1 MGIFV
6 KVLFVTI
13 IAITIIVFA
22 WKEITTILPVK
33 VVSYVKIAGVLY
45 YSYCNMDFGNILNEI
60 LRTTATSFDFA
71 FVICVN
77 VLAYLVIKLVDK
89 LNGDKVVSTWNK
101 RVITLVCAV
110 LMGII
115 YFSLKL
121 GDVKVVLNSII
132 LSFVFWSWIMKPILA
147 FFNIDYRKFI
157 ELEDNE
163 PNQYPK

>member
-1 MGIFV
+1 
-6 KVLFVTI
+6 
-13 IAITIIVFA
+13 
-22 WKEITTILPVK
+22 
-33 VVSYVKIAGVLY
+33 
-45 YSYCNMDFGNILNEI
+45 MDFGNILNEI

-101 RVITLVCAV
+101 RVITLICAV

-132 LSFVFWSWIMKPILA
+132 LSFVFWSWILKPILA
-147 FFNIDYRKFI
+147 FFKIDHKKFI
-157 ELEDNE
+157 IEDDE

>member
-1 MGIFV
+1 
-6 KVLFVTI
+6 
-13 IAITIIVFA
+13 
-22 WKEITTILPVK
+22 
-33 VVSYVKIAGVLY
+33 
-45 YSYCNMDFGNILNEI
+45 MDFGNILNEI

-89 LNGDKVVSTWNK
+89 LNGDKVISTWNK
-101 RVITLVCAV
+101 RVITLICAV

-132 LSFVFWSWIMKPILA
+132 LSFVFWSWIMKPILD
-147 FFNIDYRKFI
+147 FFKIDYKKFI
-157 ELEDNE
+157 IEDDE
-163 PNQYPK
+163 PNQYSK

>member
-1 MGIFV
+1 M
-6 KVLFVTI
+6 
-13 IAITIIVFA
+13 
-22 WKEITTILPVK
+22 
-33 VVSYVKIAGVLY
+33 
-45 YSYCNMDFGNILNEI
+45 NFGNILNEI

-132 LSFVFWSWIMKPILA
+132 LSFVFWSWILKPILA
-147 FFNIDYRKFI
+147 FFKIDYKKFI
-157 ELEDNE
+157 EPEDNE

>member
-1 MGIFV
+1 
-6 KVLFVTI
+6 
-13 IAITIIVFA
+13 
-22 WKEITTILPVK
+22 
-33 VVSYVKIAGVLY
+33 
-45 YSYCNMDFGNILNEI
+45 MDFGNILSEI

-101 RVITLVCAV
+101 RVITLVCA
-110 LMGII
+110 LIMGVI

-132 LSFVFWSWIMKPILA
+132 LSFIFWSWILKPIFA
-147 FFNIDYRKFI
+147 FFKIDYRKFI
-157 ELEDNE
+157 EVEDNE

>member
-1 MGIFV
+1 
-6 KVLFVTI
+6 
-13 IAITIIVFA
+13 
-22 WKEITTILPVK
+22 
-33 VVSYVKIAGVLY
+33 
-45 YSYCNMDFGNILNEI
+45 MDFGNILNEI

-89 LNGDKVVSTWNK
+89 LNGDKVISTWNK

-132 LSFVFWSWIMKPILA
+132 LSFVFWSWIMTPILA
-147 FFNIDYRKFI
+147 CFNIDSRKFI

>member
-1 MGIFV
+1 
-6 KVLFVTI
+6 
-13 IAITIIVFA
+13 
-22 WKEITTILPVK
+22 
-33 VVSYVKIAGVLY
+33 
-45 YSYCNMDFGNILNEI
+45 MDFGNILSEI

-89 LNGDKVVSTWNK
+89 LNGNKVVSTWNK
-101 RVITLVCAV
+101 RVITLVCA
-110 LMGII
+110 LIMGVI

-132 LSFVFWSWIMKPILA
+132 LSFVFWSWIMNPILA
-147 FFNIDYRKFI
+147 FFNIDYRQFI

>member
-1 MGIFV
+1 
-6 KVLFVTI
+6 
-13 IAITIIVFA
+13 
-22 WKEITTILPVK
+22 
-33 VVSYVKIAGVLY
+33 
-45 YSYCNMDFGNILNEI
+45 MDFGNILNEI

-132 LSFVFWSWIMKPILA
+132 LSFVFWSRIMKPILA

>member
-1 MGIFV
+1 
-6 KVLFVTI
+6 
-13 IAITIIVFA
+13 
-22 WKEITTILPVK
+22 
-33 VVSYVKIAGVLY
+33 
-45 YSYCNMDFGNILNEI
+45 MDFGNILSEI

-89 LNGDKVVSTWNK
+89 LNGNKVVSTWNK

-132 LSFVFWSWIMKPILA
+132 LSFVFWSWIMKPILG
-147 FFNIDYRKFI
+147 FFKIDYKKFI
-157 ELEDNE
+157 IEDDE

>member
-1 MGIFV
+1 
-6 KVLFVTI
+6 
-13 IAITIIVFA
+13 
-22 WKEITTILPVK
+22 
-33 VVSYVKIAGVLY
+33 
-45 YSYCNMDFGNILNEI
+45 MDFGNILNEI

-71 FVICVN
+71 FVICIN

-132 LSFVFWSWIMKPILA
+132 LSFVFWSWIMKPILV

>member
-1 MGIFV
+1 
-6 KVLFVTI
+6 
-13 IAITIIVFA
+13 
-22 WKEITTILPVK
+22 
-33 VVSYVKIAGVLY
+33 
-45 YSYCNMDFGNILNEI
+45 MDFGNILSEI

-89 LNGDKVVSTWNK
+89 LNGNKVVSTWNK
-101 RVITLVCAV
+101 RVITLVCA
-110 LMGII
+110 LIMGVI

-157 ELEDNE
+157 ELEDNG

>member
-1 MGIFV
+1 
-6 KVLFVTI
+6 
-13 IAITIIVFA
+13 
-22 WKEITTILPVK
+22 
-33 VVSYVKIAGVLY
+33 
-45 YSYCNMDFGNILNEI
+45 MDFGNIVSEI

-77 VLAYLVIKLVDK
+77 VLAYLVIKLVDR
-89 LNGDKVVSTWNK
+89 LNGNKVVSTWNK
-101 RVITLVCAV
+101 RVITLVCA
-110 LMGII
+110 LIMGVI

-132 LSFVFWSWIMKPILA
+132 LSFVFWSWIMKPILT

-157 ELEDNE
+157 EVEDNE

>member
-1 MGIFV
+1 
-6 KVLFVTI
+6 
-13 IAITIIVFA
+13 
-22 WKEITTILPVK
+22 
-33 VVSYVKIAGVLY
+33 
-45 YSYCNMDFGNILNEI
+45 MDFWNILNEI

-89 LNGDKVVSTWNK
+89 LNGNKVVSTWNK

-132 LSFVFWSWIMKPILA
+132 LSFVFWSWIMKPILG
-147 FFNIDYRKFI
+147 FFKIDYKKFI
-157 ELEDNE
+157 IEDDE

>member
-1 MGIFV
+1 
-6 KVLFVTI
+6 
-13 IAITIIVFA
+13 
-22 WKEITTILPVK
+22 
-33 VVSYVKIAGVLY
+33 
-45 YSYCNMDFGNILNEI
+45 MDFGNILSEI

-89 LNGDKVVSTWNK
+89 LNGNKVVSTWNK
-101 RVITLVCAV
+101 RVITLVCA
-110 LMGII
+110 LIMGVI

-132 LSFVFWSWIMKPILA
+132 LSFIFWSWILKPIFP
-147 FFNIDYRKFI
+147 FFKIDYKKFI
-157 ELEDNE
+157 IEDDE

>member
-1 MGIFV
+1 
-6 KVLFVTI
+6 
-13 IAITIIVFA
+13 
-22 WKEITTILPVK
+22 
-33 VVSYVKIAGVLY
+33 
-45 YSYCNMDFGNILNEI
+45 MDFGNILSEI

-89 LNGDKVVSTWNK
+89 LNGNKVVSTWNK
-101 RVITLVCAV
+101 RVITLVCA
-110 LMGII
+110 LIMGVI

-147 FFNIDYRKFI
+147 FFNIDDRKFI
-157 ELEDNE
+157 EVEDNE

>member
-1 MGIFV
+1 
-6 KVLFVTI
+6 
-13 IAITIIVFA
+13 
-22 WKEITTILPVK
+22 
-33 VVSYVKIAGVLY
+33 
-45 YSYCNMDFGNILNEI
+45 MDFGNILSEI

-89 LNGDKVVSTWNK
+89 LNGNKVVSTWNK
-101 RVITLVCAV
+101 RVITLVCA
-110 LMGII
+110 LIMGVI

-132 LSFVFWSWIMKPILA
+132 LSFIFWSWILKPIFA
-147 FFNIDYRKFI
+147 FFKIDYKKLII
-157 ELEDNE
+157 EDDE

>member
-1 MGIFV
+1 
-6 KVLFVTI
+6 
-13 IAITIIVFA
+13 
-22 WKEITTILPVK
+22 
-33 VVSYVKIAGVLY
+33 
-45 YSYCNMDFGNILNEI
+45 MDFGNILSEI

-77 VLAYLVIKLVDK
+77 VLVYLVIKLVDK
-89 LNGDKVVSTWNK
+89 LNGNKVVSTWNK
-101 RVITLVCAV
+101 RVITLVCA
-110 LMGII
+110 LIMGVI

-132 LSFVFWSWIMKPILA
+132 LSFVFWSWIMKPILT

-157 ELEDNE
+157 EVEDNE

>member
-1 MGIFV
+1 
-6 KVLFVTI
+6 
-13 IAITIIVFA
+13 
-22 WKEITTILPVK
+22 
-33 VVSYVKIAGVLY
+33 
-45 YSYCNMDFGNILNEI
+45 MDFGNILNEI

-89 LNGDKVVSTWNK
+89 LNGNKVVSTWNK

-110 LMGII
+110 LMGVI

-132 LSFVFWSWIMKPILA
+132 LSFVFWSWVIKPILS
-147 FFNIDYRKFI
+147 FFKIDYKKFI
-157 ELEDNE
+157 IEDDE
-163 PNQYPK
+163 PDQYPK

>member
-1 MGIFV
+1 
-6 KVLFVTI
+6 
-13 IAITIIVFA
+13 
-22 WKEITTILPVK
+22 
-33 VVSYVKIAGVLY
+33 
-45 YSYCNMDFGNILNEI
+45 MDFGNILNEI

-121 GDVKVVLNSII
+121 GDVKVVLKSII
-132 LSFVFWSWIMKPILA
+132 LIFVFWSWIMNPILA

>member
-1 MGIFV
+1 
-6 KVLFVTI
+6 
-13 IAITIIVFA
+13 
-22 WKEITTILPVK
+22 
-33 VVSYVKIAGVLY
+33 
-45 YSYCNMDFGNILNEI
+45 MDFGNILNEI

-110 LMGII
+110 LMGVI

-132 LSFVFWSWIMKPILA
+132 LSFVFWSWILKPILA
-147 FFNIDYRKFI
+147 FFKIDYKKFI
-157 ELEDNE
+157 IEDDE
-163 PNQYPK
+163 PNQYPKYVLLVRVVSEGRLAMVGSYSIYISLWGNKTTSHAPTLS

>member
-1 MGIFV
+1 
-6 KVLFVTI
+6 
-13 IAITIIVFA
+13 
-22 WKEITTILPVK
+22 
-33 VVSYVKIAGVLY
+33 
-45 YSYCNMDFGNILNEI
+45 MDFGNILNEI

-110 LMGII
+110 LMGVI

-132 LSFVFWSWIMKPILA
+132 LSFVFWSWILKPILA
-147 FFNIDYRKFI
+147 FFKIDYKKFI
-157 ELEDNE
+157 IKDDE

>member
-1 MGIFV
+1 
-6 KVLFVTI
+6 
-13 IAITIIVFA
+13 
-22 WKEITTILPVK
+22 
-33 VVSYVKIAGVLY
+33 
-45 YSYCNMDFGNILNEI
+45 MDFGNILSEI

-89 LNGDKVVSTWNK
+89 LNGNKVVSTWNK
-101 RVITLVCAV
+101 RVITLVCALIIGV
-110 LMGII
+110 I

-132 LSFVFWSWIMKPILA
+132 LSFVFWSWIMKPILT

-157 ELEDNE
+157 EVEDNE

>member
-1 MGIFV
+1 
-6 KVLFVTI
+6 
-13 IAITIIVFA
+13 
-22 WKEITTILPVK
+22 
-33 VVSYVKIAGVLY
+33 
-45 YSYCNMDFGNILNEI
+45 MDFGNILNEI

-101 RVITLVCAV
+101 RVITLICAV

-132 LSFVFWSWIMKPILA
+132 LSFVFWSWILKPIFV
-147 FFNIDYRKFI
+147 FFKIDYKKFI
-157 ELEDNE
+157 IEDDE

>member
-1 MGIFV
+1 
-6 KVLFVTI
+6 
-13 IAITIIVFA
+13 
-22 WKEITTILPVK
+22 
-33 VVSYVKIAGVLY
+33 
-45 YSYCNMDFGNILNEI
+45 MDFGNILNEI

-101 RVITLVCAV
+101 RMITLVCA
-110 LMGII
+110 LIMGVI

-132 LSFVFWSWIMKPILA
+132 LSFVFWSWILKPILA
-147 FFNIDYRKFI
+147 FFKIDYKKFI
-157 ELEDNE
+157 IEDDE

>member
-1 MGIFV
+1 
-6 KVLFVTI
+6 
-13 IAITIIVFA
+13 
-22 WKEITTILPVK
+22 
-33 VVSYVKIAGVLY
+33 
-45 YSYCNMDFGNILNEI
+45 MDFGNILNEI

-132 LSFVFWSWIMKPILA
+132 LSFVFWSWILKPILA
-147 FFNIDYRKFI
+147 FFKIDYKKFI

>member
-1 MGIFV
+1 
-6 KVLFVTI
+6 
-13 IAITIIVFA
+13 
-22 WKEITTILPVK
+22 
-33 VVSYVKIAGVLY
+33 
-45 YSYCNMDFGNILNEI
+45 MDFGNILSEI

-89 LNGDKVVSTWNK
+89 LNGNKVVSTWNK
-101 RVITLVCAV
+101 RVITLVCA
-110 LMGII
+110 LIMGVI

-147 FFNIDYRKFI
+147 FFKIDYRKFI
-157 ELEDNE
+157 EVEDNE

>member
-1 MGIFV
+1 
-6 KVLFVTI
+6 
-13 IAITIIVFA
+13 
-22 WKEITTILPVK
+22 
-33 VVSYVKIAGVLY
+33 
-45 YSYCNMDFGNILNEI
+45 MDFGNILNEI

-77 VLAYLVIKLVDK
+77 VLTYLVIKLVDK

-110 LMGII
+110 LMGVI

-132 LSFVFWSWIMKPILA
+132 LSFVFWSWIMKPILG
-147 FFNIDYRKFI
+147 FFKIDYKKFI
-157 ELEDNE
+157 IEDDE

>member
-1 MGIFV
+1 
-6 KVLFVTI
+6 
-13 IAITIIVFA
+13 
-22 WKEITTILPVK
+22 
-33 VVSYVKIAGVLY
+33 
-45 YSYCNMDFGNILNEI
+45 MDFGNILNEI

-132 LSFVFWSWIMKPILA
+132 LSFVFWSWILKPILA
-147 FFNIDYRKFI
+147 FFKIDYKKFTI
-157 ELEDNE
+157 EDDE

>member
-1 MGIFV
+1 
-6 KVLFVTI
+6 
-13 IAITIIVFA
+13 
-22 WKEITTILPVK
+22 
-33 VVSYVKIAGVLY
+33 
-45 YSYCNMDFGNILNEI
+45 MDFGNILNEI

-89 LNGDKVVSTWNK
+89 LNEDKVVSTWNK

-132 LSFVFWSWIMKPILA
+132 LSFIFWSWILKPIFT
-147 FFNIDYRKFI
+147 FFKIDYKKFI
-157 ELEDNE
+157 IEDDE

>member
-1 MGIFV
+1 
-6 KVLFVTI
+6 
-13 IAITIIVFA
+13 
-22 WKEITTILPVK
+22 
-33 VVSYVKIAGVLY
+33 
-45 YSYCNMDFGNILNEI
+45 MDFGNILNEI

-110 LMGII
+110 LMGVI

-132 LSFVFWSWIMKPILA
+132 LSFVFWSWIMKPILG
-147 FFNIDYRKFI
+147 FFKIDYKKFI
-157 ELEDNE
+157 IEDDE